1 MNNKGL
7 NLQDVFL
14 NQARKERLPLTIFL
28 TNGYQFKGIIRGFD
42 QFILILESDGR
53 QQLVYKHAIS
63 TIVPSRQIS
72 ILDAAEQREETE

>member
-1 MNNKGL
+1 MTKGL

-14 NQARKERLPLTIFL
+14 NQARKDRMPLTIIL

-42 QFILILESDGR
+42 SFIVILETEGK

-63 TIVPSRQIS
+63 TLVPARPIA
-72 ILDAAEQREETE
+72 ILDAIEKEDE